1 MSIFEEITTD
11 SQHPPPFKEDLEQ
24 LIARLK
30 TWRGHALIHL
40 ESNREDER
48 NRYTGKLGRPAY
60 DIPSG
65 QIEGLRSMG
74 FSWMKIAD
82 SLSVSERTLRNK
94 RAELE
99 ISLKYFLS
107 T

>member
-30 TWRGHALIHL
+30 TWTGHALIHL
-40 ESNREDER
+40 ESNHEDER

-82 SLSVSERTLRNK
+82 SCLCLK
-94 RAELE
+94 ELCE
-99 ISLKYFLS
+99 TRELN
-107 T
+107 